1 MPKPFG
7 IDSAI
12 TFSNLPIF
20 FFILTLIYFL
30 FCKSEKDME
39 QKPFNGQTNSQVKL
53 NLLKILVYTLTIVM
67 IFGII
72 IITTII
78 FKVFFLEPNIQNKKT
93 TLPSLIKIPE
103 KSKLETIEIKN
114 DNITMIISFSD
125 GTQQVIIAT
134 LDDGLEISR
143 EYIKIDSTN

>member
-1 MPKPFG
+1 
-7 IDSAI
+7 
-12 TFSNLPIF
+12 
-20 FFILTLIYFL
+20 
-30 FCKSEKDME
+30 ME